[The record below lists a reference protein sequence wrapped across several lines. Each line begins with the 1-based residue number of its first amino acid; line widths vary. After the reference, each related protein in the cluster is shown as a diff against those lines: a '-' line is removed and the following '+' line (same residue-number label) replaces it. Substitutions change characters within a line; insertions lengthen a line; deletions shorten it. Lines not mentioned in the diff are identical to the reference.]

1 MNSKKDED
9 VEPLYLLAKEGWTR
23 SAVQEY
29 DTERQAL
36 SRFSLAAVL
45 MSEPILRLVRRQ
57 LRQMSPDAR
66 VELDQ
71 IKSVLLQEVLKRD
84 VIEGEKAEDARK
96 RVTRV
101 NKARRAKVVEVAAPS
116 ENANATAAGATE

>member
-1 MNSKKDED
+1 M
-9 VEPLYLLAKEGWTR
+9 VHFFAACR
-23 SAVQEY
+23 S
-29 DTERQAL
+29 
-36 SRFSLAAVL
+36 SLAAVL

-101 NKARRAKVVEVAAPS
+101 NKARRAKVVEVAAPL
-116 ENANATAAGATE
+116 

>member
-1 MNSKKDED
+1 
-9 VEPLYLLAKEGWTR
+9 
-23 SAVQEY
+23 
-29 DTERQAL
+29 
-36 SRFSLAAVL
+36 

-84 VIEGEKAEDARK
+84 VIEGEKAEDTRK

-101 NKARRAKVVEVAAPS
+101 NKARRAKVVEVAGAPLRMLTPQLPERPS
-116 ENANATAAGATE
+116 NLNPGPLSGNLVPEPGWRG